1 MKNKIKQK
9 QTSSKMTR
17 SEAQRISNYKYS
29 VGEISEEEW
38 NHQFDEMSN
47 VRIWNEKGKTDEGDN

>member
-9 QTSSKMTR
+9 QTSGKMTR

-38 NHQFDEMSN
+38 NNQFDEMSN
-47 VRIWNEKGKTDEGDN
+47 VRIWNAKGKTDEGDN

>member
-1 MKNKIKQK
+1 MKNKTKQK
-9 QTSSKMTR
+9 QTSGKLTR
-17 SEAQRISNYKYS
+17 AEAQRISNYKYA

-47 VRIWNEKGKTDEGDN
+47 VRIWSEKGKIDEGDN

>member
-1 MKNKIKQK
+1 
-9 QTSSKMTR
+9 MTR

-47 VRIWNEKGKTDEGDN
+47 VRIWNAKGKTDEGDN